1 MKRSSNL
8 QKQVVK
14 KKSMESRIRQAI
26 EDEEEDRIRQR
37 QAVEDDEQ
45 ASSSSSDLVIIATV
59 ETAFDVRQLIRSKNL
74 KQIKFY

>member
-26 EDEEEDRIRQR
+26 EDEEEDRIRQ
-37 QAVEDDEQ
+37 QAIEDEEQ
-45 ASSSSSDLVIIATV
+45 GSSSSSDLVIIATV

>member
-26 EDEEEDRIRQR
+26 EDEEEDRIRQ
-37 QAVEDDEQ
+37 QAIEDEEQ

-59 ETAFDVRQLIRSKNL
+59 DTAFDVRQLIRSKNL

>member
-26 EDEEEDRIRQR
+26 EDEEEDRIRQ
-37 QAVEDDEQ
+37 QAIEDEEQ

>member
-26 EDEEEDRIRQR
+26 EDEEEDRIRQ
-37 QAVEDDEQ
+37 QAIEDEEQ
-45 ASSSSSDLVIIATV
+45 GSSSSSDLVIIATV
-59 ETAFDVRQLIRSKNL
+59 ETAFDVRQLIISK
-74 KQIKFY
+74 KFKTK